1 MLNSPKKQCEPSQE
15 AKDLKKKKERNTKGK
30 YHRKKGLN

>member
-15 AKDLKKKKERNTKGK
+15 AKDLKKKKKKETQRANTTG
-30 YHRKKGLN
+30 RKV